1 MKTKIKLNIFLSL
14 LLKENVKLKDEKYNR
29 LKIIEAFRV
38 WILTNIYY
46 DKSKNVLQNVFD
58 VFYTNHNNVNDYS
71 YNLRSIPSANL
82 LSEER
87 KNYIDEDMNT
97 YYISSSDDDFSLDI
111 ILNEGIK
118 NEKDV
123 KKYLRIQYR
132 I

>member
-38 WILTNIYY
+38 WILTNIDY

-58 VFYTNHNNVNDYS
+58 VFYTNHNNVTDYS

-87 KNYIDEDMNT
+87 KNYIDER
-97 YYISSSDDDFSLDI
+97 YEHILYIIF
-111 ILNEGIK
+111 
-118 NEKDV
+118 
-123 KKYLRIQYR
+123 R
-132 I
+132 

>member
-1 MKTKIKLNIFLSL
+1 MKSL
-14 LLKENVKLKDEKYNR
+14 IEGLKENVKLKDEKYNR
-29 LKIIEAFRV
+29 LKINEAFRV

-46 DKSKNVLQNVFD
+46 DKSKNVLQNGFD

-71 YNLRSIPSANL
+71 YNLRSIPSATL

-118 NEKDV
+118 NEEDV
-123 KKYLRIQYR
+123 KKYLRIQYK